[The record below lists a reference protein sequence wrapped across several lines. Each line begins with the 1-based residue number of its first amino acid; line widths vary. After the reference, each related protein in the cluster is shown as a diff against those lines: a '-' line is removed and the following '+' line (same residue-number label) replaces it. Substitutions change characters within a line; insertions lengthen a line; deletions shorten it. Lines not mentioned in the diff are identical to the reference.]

1 MELTQLSF
9 FLKIVNQP
17 TPVMKQSY
25 EKFAGVD
32 AQQRTKIKEWPT
44 KATLKYGTQT
54 KPYQSILSVRSAP
67 TITKTWAKAT
77 IFEFLLLQ
85 NECKSGIFFCQ

>member
-1 MELTQLSF
+1 LE
-9 FLKIVNQP
+9 LKILNQP

-25 EKFAGVD
+25 EQFAGVD
-32 AQQRTKIKEWPT
+32 AQRRSKIKERPT

-54 KPYQSILSVRSAP
+54 KPYQSILSAPSAP
-67 TITKTWAKAT
+67 TITRAKAT

-85 NECKSGIFFCQ
+85 NECKSGIFFCE